1 MRSILFFIVIN
12 IFFTSPTEAQQ
23 TCHIDDNIPTN
34 YLVDTA
40 CVGDTILFE
49 YLYDETLIINPTFN
63 WSGLLSCLP
72 ELISMSSDSSTIVVM
87 ATQPYDYLN
96 ATAQGC
102 YGILAIP
109 TVDTLCAVFPVIRV
123 ILCPP
128 ESGFIAMD
136 RQLCSGE
143 CVEFVAQSLH
153 APEVFYWEFEGGN
166 PSFFVGREPPPI
178 CYEQSGSYGVSL
190 AVGNGAGGDTMYM
203 ADYIEVLETPAI
215 AQADTLYVTVAQGD
229 AITLASCG
237 IAAYNAWYQEPQEA
251 LLCENCDVFSWQV
264 YQNTLLR
271 CDIYDDSLC
280 RSSCYYALQLAEV
293 LDACDVPTGFSPNG
307 DGMNDTFYAMCRF
320 ANVIRLKI
328 YDRWGKLVY
337 AGVGNTAVWRG
348 NYESG
353 EAAEMGVYSWVLE
366 YEQVSDNAIKT
377 KAGAVTLIR

>member
-1 MRSILFFIVIN
+1 MRNCLYIFYFWIVGIAFIN
-12 IFFTSPTEAQQ
+12 AQIPP
-23 TCHIDDNIPTN
+23 CYISDNNTYFAP
-34 YLVDTA
+34 VDTY
-40 CVGDTILFE
+40 CVGDTVLFE
-49 YLYDETLIINPTFN
+49 YIYDPQLIPDPIFD
-63 WSGLLSCLP
+63 WSGMLDCFSAILSPVIDTPFLSILLVEPAAYNTMWGCHG
-72 ELISMSSDSSTIVVM
+72 TIF
-87 ATQPYDYLN
+87 TSE
-96 ATAQGC
+96 
-102 YGILAIP
+102 I
-109 TVDTLCAVFPVIRV
+109 DTLCSLSSYIEV

-136 RQLCSGE
+136 RQVCSGE
-143 CVEFVAQSLH
+143 CVEFAAQSLH

-190 AVGNGAGGDTMYM
+190 AVGNGAGSDTLYM
-203 ADYIEVLETPAI
+203 ANYIEVLETPTLT
-215 AQADTLYVTVAQGD
+215 QADTLYVTVAQGD

-237 IAAYNAWYQEPQEA
+237 IAAHNAWYQEPQGA
-251 LLCENCDVFSWQV
+251 SLCENCDVFSWQV

-307 DGMNDTFYAMCRF
+307 DGMNDTFYALCRF

-337 AGVGNTAVWRG
+337 AGAGNTAVWRG

-353 EAAEMGVYSWVLE
+353 EAAEVGVYSWVLE